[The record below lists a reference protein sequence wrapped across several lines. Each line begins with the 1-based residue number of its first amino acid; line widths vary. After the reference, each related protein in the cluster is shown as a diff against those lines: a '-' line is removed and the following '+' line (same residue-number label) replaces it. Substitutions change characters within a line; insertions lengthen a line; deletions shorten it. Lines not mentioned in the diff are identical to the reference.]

1 MRAAILRFLKKSWY
15 WVVLVASS
23 FFLGLIGV
31 LFLRR
36 KYGPNGEVIADDPG
50 SHFPER
56 IGAVRERRLRAE
68 FEIERIQLESEVAR
82 ARVSAVADVQRAE
95 LDQIQ
100 RTGEADPVAAR
111 MELAAWIGRN
121 L

>member
-1 MRAAILRFLKKSWY
+1 MRAAVLRFLKKSWY
-15 WVVLVASS
+15 WLVLIAPSLL
-23 FFLGLIGV
+23 LGLFGV

-56 IGAVRERRLRAE
+56 LGAVRERRLRAE
-68 FEIERIQLESEVAR
+68 FEIERMRLEAEVERAR
-82 ARVSAVADVQRAE
+82 AVATADARRAE

-100 RTGEADPVAAR
+100 RTGETDPVAAR
-111 MELAAWIGRN
+111 IELAAWIGRN